1 MSVAVGTLNVVLG
14 LVYTS
19 YGIMTWIDLRRGW
32 STHGP
37 SHFGV
42 AWLLM
47 AFTCGPHHLDH
58 GLHLLATQPVG
69 GWIEFVTIAV
79 GFPAGVTWFLLRVEA
94 TRGGR
99 GDRPIEGTPWW
110 VESLPTL
117 GAVYV
122 VAIVTATVGIGTGV
136 VTEVRLT
143 VVPNLLL
150 VVLYTA
156 IGLVLLRTQL
166 ANHRST
172 GRWSLSGL
180 ALTAVFPTCALMHA
194 AWALYATTG
203 RYEITDHLLVVD
215 VMAVPAA
222 AYFLWV
228 VWSLSR
234 GAIHDWNEAASDS
247 TPRFDDVLEELGAIR
262 A

>member
-1 MSVAVGTLNVVLG
+1 MSVAVGGLNVVLG

-32 STHGP
+32 STNGP

-58 GLHLLATQPVG
+58 GLHLLTTQPVG

-94 TRGGR
+94 MRGGR

-110 VESLPTL
+110 VEALPTL
-117 GAVYV
+117 GAVYL
-122 VAIVTATVGIGTGV
+122 VAIVTATVGIGTGS
-136 VTEVRLT
+136 VTGVRST
-143 VVPNLLL
+143 VIPNLLL
-150 VVLYTA
+150 VALYTA

-166 ANHRST
+166 ANHRSS
-172 GRWSLSGL
+172 GNWSLSGL
-180 ALTAVFPTCALMHA
+180 ALTAVFPTCALMHG

-203 RYEITDHLLVVD
+203 RYEVTGHLLAVD
-215 VMAVPAA
+215 VLAVPAA

-234 GAIHDWNEAASDS
+234 GVIHDWNEAASDS
-247 TPRFDDVLEELGAIR
+247 TRMFDDVLEELGAIR